1 MGKAPGK
8 YYREGLS
15 LVDLMRT
22 FPDDAAAEAWFVSAR
37 WTDGVRCPGCD
48 SENVQERATRK
59 PQPYRCRSCRKDFS
73 VKTGT
78 VMQSSNLGL
87 QKWALAVYLLATGIK
102 GVSSMKLHRDLGI
115 TQKTAWHLGHRIR
128 EALED
133 HRGLFSGPVEIDET
147 YVGGKERNK
156 HSRKKL
162 RAGRGAVGKTAV
174 VGLKD
179 RATNDV
185 IAAPVASVDSET
197 LGSFIQERVRAGA
210 KLYTDGN
217 AAYPMDHEAVRHN
230 IGEYVRG
237 QAHTNGIES
246 FWAMLKRGYYGTYHR
261 ISPKHLGRY
270 VKEFSGRHNQ
280 RFSDTLVQM
289 RLIAVGMCGKRL
301 RYKDLIA

>member
-1 MGKAPGK
+1 MG
-8 YYREGLS
+8 
-15 LVDLMRT
+15 V
-22 FPDDAAAEAWFVSAR
+22 
-37 WTDGVRCPGCD
+37 
-48 SENVQERATRK
+48 
-59 PQPYRCRSCRKDFS
+59 
-73 VKTGT
+73 
-78 VMQSSNLGL
+78 
-87 QKWALAVYLLATGIK
+87 
-102 GVSSMKLHRDLGI
+102 
-115 TQKTAWHLGHRIR
+115 
-128 EALED
+128 
-133 HRGLFSGPVEIDET
+133 
-147 YVGGKERNK
+147 
-156 HSRKKL
+156 
-162 RAGRGAVGKTAV
+162 
-174 VGLKD
+174 KD

-185 IAAPVASVDSET
+185 IAAPVTRVDSET

-230 IGEYVRG
+230 MGEYVRG

-261 ISPKHLGRY
+261 MSPKHLGRY